1 MSESILVYNLN
12 CKAYLLQNIE
22 LINMLKEISHMV
34 DVALCRTDTM
44 RVFHEKNQFKNY
56 SVVSQNICQKRSKKT
71 RSEKTHRDMTE
82 NRGNTGDMAV
92 LQKEKF
98 QVIDKNNE
106 KTGTFVHADKK

>member
-1 MSESILVYNLN
+1 MDDRHDR
-12 CKAYLLQNIE
+12 QN
-22 LINMLKEISHMV
+22 
-34 DVALCRTDTM
+34 
-44 RVFHEKNQFKNY
+44 
-56 SVVSQNICQKRSKKT
+56 VVSQNICQKRSKKT

>member
-56 SVVSQNICQKRSKKT
+56 SISGFKCSF
-71 RSEKTHRDMTE
+71 SEYLSMRT
-82 NRGNTGDMAV
+82 
-92 LQKEKF
+92 
-98 QVIDKNNE
+98 
-106 KTGTFVHADKK
+106 